1 MVIERD
7 RELFAE
13 YQRAAKRVEA
23 YLALPE
29 DKRDPALRLVLI
41 DEFVT
46 LRRRLRET
54 SRAVELELRRLS
66 ATRSALSAY
75 FAAARSMV
83 ARRH

>member
-1 MVIERD
+1 MIDRD

-13 YQRAAKRVEA
+13 YERAAKQVAA

-29 DKRDPALRLVLI
+29 GERDPALRLVLI
-41 DEFVT
+41 DEFLT
-46 LRRRLRET
+46 LKRRLRET

-75 FAAARSMV
+75 FAAARSAV
-83 ARRH
+83 RGRH